1 MSSLSTIGTY
11 AFLRS
16 MPASVVCKLDELTHL
31 QDFPPGSAIFAE
43 GTEHAELYLVLHGHV
58 RLDMAVPKR
67 GRIPLMTLGEGDLL
81 GWSPLVG
88 DCVMTSTATALDSV
102 RTLTF
107 RGSELRRLCEQD
119 HDVGYYVMRQ
129 VSEAL
134 SRRLVA
140 TRLQLLD
147 LFADHV
153 AAITADVQQI
163 DDQC

>member
-1 MSSLSTIGTY
+1 MSSLSTIGAYT
-11 AFLRS
+11 FLQS
-16 MPASVVCKLDELTHL
+16 MPESVVSKLDELSHF
-31 QDFPPGSAIFAE
+31 QDFPPGSVIFAE
-43 GTEHAELYLVLHGHV
+43 GLEHSELYLVVHGHV
-58 RLDMAVPKR
+58 RLDMTVPKR
-67 GRIPLMTLGEGDLL
+67 GRIPLITLGDGDLL

-88 DCVMTSTATALDSV
+88 DYVMTSTATALDSV

-107 RGSELRRLCEQD
+107 RGNELRRLCELD

-129 VSEAL
+129 VSKSLA
-134 SRRLVA
+134 RRLVS

-153 AAITADVQQI
+153 PAIVPDVQQI